1 MRLPFPRSLAQ
12 CGLLA
17 LLPALLAAQEP
28 ATISGRVTDQGGSA
42 LSAVTVT
49 LSELGV
55 GTLTRDDG
63 HFVIVVPG
71 ARVARQSVVISARRV
86 GYKPRTARITIVSGS
101 MTQDFA
107 LESNPLQLGEVVV
120 TGAGTATEV
129 EKLGNV
135 RNNVS
140 SDLIVK
146 SNESNLVNAL
156 AGKAPNVQVS
166 SSAGDPGASSSIH
179 IRGLRTLNGTAE
191 PLFIVDG
198 VPVDNSSFSTS
209 NLNPIDSPGGE
220 TEGTSQPNRVS
231 DFNPNDIENVEILK
245 GAAAA
250 AIYGARAANGV
261 ILITTK
267 RGKGGQTKYG
277 LRSSYTNDDV
287 TRKYPLQT
295 SYSQGLGNVSRVP
308 GSCNNISTS
317 SCRRSW
323 GAKVTGPVYDH
334 ASEAFTTG
342 HQADNNLTASGGSDR
357 TLFYLAAGYNGNR
370 GVFVGPNN
378 YYNKATTRLNASHKL
393 TDGFT
398 LGGNFAS
405 SDARGHFTQRGN
417 NVNGLLL
424 GLFRTPPEFNNN
436 PYLDPTSGL
445 HRSYRLQTPGP
456 ETAGKD
462 RGFNNPFYTLNE
474 ELNSSQTSHSYGN
487 VNAEYLANAWL
498 KFNYTLGGDYSN
510 DERLEGCPAECSDVG
525 AGGRV
530 VQGKLTNYQIDHNLT
545 GTAHYQLNNNFA
557 GTFTAGQNL
566 NAREFRSLGIVGR
579 QLIAARPFL
588 PSNTI
593 RQDPTYNY
601 ETYIHNSSFFGQ
613 TTLDLYDQLYLTGAL
628 RFDGS
633 STFGNTAKYNKFPKA
648 SAAWNFTKLYQPRG
662 LTYGKLRFSYG
673 QAGNEPNPY
682 ATSFVYS
689 SNSILNGVS
698 QGTGLDP
705 IQSGQAGVVFGAKK
719 GIETLNPERTRE
731 TEFGADFGLLGDR
744 ADVSIT
750 SYDAKT
756 TDVILSTPLAPSS
769 GYTYQFKNA
778 GVFSNKGVEV
788 SVNLRPITNQKLAW
802 EIGAGWARNR
812 SNVISLAGA
821 EFLYIDNGFG
831 SPVAKEGEELGV
843 AFTTGLV
850 RCGVSPDGALGDGSS
865 LKALCGTAPK
875 GALYIDDGS
884 HCSSN
889 PGMPCG
895 DDNNRVLA
903 NPNPRWTGNV
913 HSSLK
918 LGVLTFSGLVDIKHG
933 GDVYNGSKGA
943 LWSYGT
949 HAETENRAI
958 CTSRSNSK
966 CTGNVHAFGDADW
979 YPGLVGGPGS
989 GLKIPIGENW
999 YRGPVAACP
1008 FTGYAEQC
1016 FEDGGYVKLREVSVA
1031 WSATGAWVSR
1041 TLGLTSLDLRVAGRN
1056 LKTWTKYTGL
1066 DPETNIAQG
1075 LAKIPGSDYFNL
1087 PQSRSVVFSVGL
1099 NR

>member
-1 MRLPFPRSLAQ
+1 MRYPFTPLLLQ
-12 CGLLA
+12 CGFLA
-17 LLPALLAAQEP
+17 VLPTVLAAQE
-28 ATISGRVTDQGGSA
+28 ATISGRVTGQGAGLA
-42 LSAVTVT
+42 AATVT
-49 LSELGV
+49 LGDLGL
-55 GTLTRDDG
+55 GALTREDG
-63 HFVIVVPG
+63 RYVILVPSG
-71 ARVARQSVVISARRV
+71 RVTRQSVVISARRV
-86 GYKPRTARITIVSGS
+86 GYKPLSTRITIVSGNI
-101 MTQDFA
+101 TQDFA
-107 LESNPLQLGEVVV
+107 LESNPLQLGEVVI

-140 SDLIVK
+140 SELIVK

-198 VPVDNSSFSTS
+198 VAVDNSSFSTS
-209 NLNPIDSPGGE
+209 NFNPIDSPGGE
-220 TEGTSQPNRVS
+220 TEGTSQPNRIS
-231 DFNPNDIENVEILK
+231 DFNPSDIENVEILK

-267 RGKGGQTKYG
+267 RGKAGQTAYG
-277 LRSSYTNDDV
+277 FRSSISNDDV
-287 TRKYPLQT
+287 TRTYPLQT
-295 SYSQGLGNVSRVP
+295 SYGQGLGNKSP
-308 GSCNNISTS
+308 TSCNNISTS
-317 SCRRSW
+317 NCRRSW
-323 GAKVTGPVYDH
+323 GPKTSAAVFDH

-342 HQADNNLTASGGSDR
+342 HQADNVLTASGGSDH
-357 TLFYLAAGYNGNR
+357 TLFYLAGGYNSNR

-378 YYNKATTRLNASHKL
+378 YYNKATARLNASHKL
-393 TDGFT
+393 TDALT
-398 LGGNFAS
+398 LGGNFAY
-405 SDARGHFTQRGN
+405 SDTRGHFTQRGN

-424 GLFRTPPEFNNN
+424 GELRTPPEFNNL
-436 PYLDPTSGL
+436 PYLDPVSGL
-445 HRSYRLQTPGP
+445 HRSYRLQKPGP
-456 ETAGKD
+456 ETAGQD
-462 RGFNNPFYTLNE
+462 RGFNNPFFTLNE
-474 ELNSSQTSHSYGN
+474 ELNQAQTGHSYGN
-487 VNAEYLANAWL
+487 VNAEYQATSWL
-498 KFNYTLGGDYSN
+498 KFNNTLGTDYSN

-530 VQGKLTNYQIDHNLT
+530 VQGKLTNYQIENNLT
-545 GTAHYQLNNNFA
+545 GTARFHLNDHVA
-557 GTFTAGQNL
+557 GTFTAGQSL
-566 NAREFRSLGIVGR
+566 NSREFRSLGIVGR

-593 RQDPTYNY
+593 RQDPTNNF

-628 RFDGS
+628 RYDAS

-648 SAAWNFTKLYQPRG
+648 SAAWNFTKLYQPSF
-662 LTYGKLRFSYG
+662 LTFGKLRVSYG

-682 ATSFVYS
+682 ATSFSYS

-731 TEFGADFGLLGDR
+731 TEFGADFGLLGDK

-750 SYDAKT
+750 SYRART

-769 GYTYQFKNA
+769 GYTFQYKNA
-778 GVFSNKGVEV
+778 GVFTNKGVEV
-788 SVNLRPITNQKLAW
+788 SLNLRPITRDNLAW
-802 EIGAGWARNR
+802 DIGAGWARNR
-812 SNVISLAGA
+812 SMVDSLDGK
-821 EFLYIDNGFG
+821 EGTFLYIDNGFG
-831 SPVAKEGEELGV
+831 SPVAKVGEELGV
-843 AFTTGLV
+843 AYTTGLV
-850 RCGVSPDGALGDGSS
+850 RCGVSPDGVFGDGSS
-865 LKALCGTAPK
+865 LKSLCGSSPT
-875 GALYIDDGS
+875 GALYIDDAS

-903 NPNPRWTGNV
+903 NPNPRWTGNM
-913 HSSLK
+913 HSSLRIGK
-918 LGVLTFSGLVDIKHG
+918 LTFSGLLDVKHG
-933 GDVYNGSKGA
+933 GDVYNGTKGA

-949 HAETENRAI
+949 HAETADRAV
-958 CTSRSNSK
+958 CTSRSNAS
-966 CTGNVHAFGDADW
+966 CTGNVHAFGDGDW
-979 YPGLVGGPGS
+979 YPGAVGGPGAN
-989 GLKIPIGENW
+989 LKIPIGENW

-1008 FTGYAEQC
+1008 FTGYQEQC
-1016 FEDGGYVKLREVSVA
+1016 FEDGGYVKLRELSVA
-1031 WSATGAWVSR
+1031 WAVSGAWVSR
-1041 TLGLTSLDLRVAGRN
+1041 TLGLSSLDLRVAGRN
-1056 LKTWTKYTGL
+1056 LKTWTNYTGL
-1066 DPETNIAQG
+1066 DPETNVAQG

-1087 PQSRSVVFSVGL
+1087 PQSRSVVFTVGL